1 MTDQEK
7 QILEKLAD
15 AWNLFLE
22 LPNEHGDDLNEFR
35 HHIHILQ
42 RQIMSRPTRR
52 TMKDIQ

>member
-1 MTDQEK
+1 MTDREK

-15 AWNLFLE
+15 AWNLFLG
-22 LPNEHGDDLNEFR
+22 LPNEHNDDLIEFR

-42 RQIMSRPTRR
+42 RQVMSRPTRR